1 MKRIILGAAVV
12 FILSN
17 AVWAA
22 DGKELYE
29 KKCKACH
36 SIGGVGGPMA
46 KNGGPL
52 DGVGSKMD
60 EAALKAYI
68 KDPKAKNPKAKM
80 PKATLSDEELGA
92 VAAYLGTL
100 KK

>member
-1 MKRIILGAAVV
+1 MKQIILGAAVV
-12 FILSN
+12 FVLPN

-22 DGKELYE
+22 EGKEVYE

-60 EAALKAYI
+60 EAALKTYI
-68 KDPKAKNPKAKM
+68 KDPKSKNPQSKM
-80 PKATLSDEELGA
+80 PKASLTDEELNA
-92 VAAYLGTL
+92 VASYIASL